1 MNQLGTVGFWKCFAQ
16 SDRKSKP
23 VQLGGIFLALL
34 TFWGCS
40 QNASAQTAKLS
51 DAYWSYEQDCDG
63 DTNRTG
69 TLAGNFARLNWFPDV
84 NNCNGS
90 LNVFEVISYRPCG
103 TTPWIPL
110 YTNANHIIAG
120 CSVPNQ
126 RYLDIQMGSSGECR
140 DYKIDLYRVGQPNPD
155 SIRSS
160 TNDVHL
166 AQHKEEQLVEDT
178 CANDSFASCVVL
190 SGGIGNRSDTTTTA
204 TKEPNEP
211 DHAGNPGGHSL
222 WYCWTAPTNLPVTFD
237 TIGSGFDTILGIYTG
252 SDLASLT
259 VVTNKDDIS
268 GATNRMSRVTFTPVT
283 GTTYRIAVDG
293 FGGARGV
300 MELNWNQA
308 GTALPD
314 LIVWGPAAAPYITS
328 KDFLTSG
335 PDACEYLEGCAA
347 AGERTILRFNMETRN
362 IGFADLILG
371 IPVTNSL
378 FRYATCHKHY
388 HFESFAQ
395 YTLLDTN
402 LNPVMLGTNVVVGR
416 KVGFCVLDFFPWR
429 PGAATTKKYDCG
441 ASANALTNSP
451 QGIQAGWADVYT
463 ADLDC
468 QFIDITGVPAGEYKL
483 QIAVNPDNVLVEE
496 RYDNNSTI
504 VDITIPPDI
513 CVTNPPN
520 DHFTNATVIAQSPF
534 TDSEFNNCA
543 TEQPGEPNHAGS
555 TGTRSIWY
563 NWTPT
568 SNHVAVI
575 NTRRSSFNTVL
586 AVYTGTAV
594 NALTLVTNN
603 NNIAADV
610 LQSQV
615 TFNAIA
621 GTTYRIAVDG
631 SGTSVG
637 NAVLNINPPGNDIFT
652 NRYTITGSVGSTNG
666 YNLAGSKEANETAH
680 AYEVGGKSIWYRWVA
695 PTNGFVD
702 FNTKGSSFDTLLAVY
717 TNNTLISSNL
727 AIAANDDDAQG
738 GGLQTSRLWFYA
750 RAGTNY
756 YIAVDGFG
764 GDVGDVK
771 LNWNMNC
778 QLAITNLPGGDVQVS
793 LTGVDWQRYILLGS
807 TNFTDWYTNTAA
819 ITMADGVHY
828 YTNTLGTTNNPFS
841 HQFFKAILVP

>member
-1 MNQLGTVGFWKCFAQ
+1 MNQLGTVSFWKYFAQ

-23 VQLGGIFLALL
+23 VQLGRIFLALL
-34 TFWGCS
+34 VIWGCG

-90 LNVFEVISYRPCG
+90 LNVFEIISYRPCG

-204 TKEPNEP
+204 TKESNEP

-237 TIGSGFDTILGIYTG
+237 TTGSGFDTILGIYTG
-252 SDLASLT
+252 SDLTSLT

-283 GTTYRIAVDG
+283 GTTYRVAVDG

-314 LIVWGPAAAPYITS
+314 LIVWGPAASPYITTES
-328 KDFLTSG
+328 LAAND
-335 PDACEYLEGCAA
+335 CQVLEGCAT
-347 AGERTILRFNMETRN
+347 AGTRKLLRFNMETRN
-362 IGFADLILG
+362 IGFADLALG
-371 IPVTNSL
+371 NPSTNSL
-378 FRYATCHKHY
+378 YRFATCHGHY
-388 HFESFAQ
+388 HFEAFAQ
-395 YTLLDTN
+395 YTLFDTN
-402 LNPVMLGTNVVVGR
+402 FNPVLLGTNVVAGR

-429 PGAATTKKYDCG
+429 PGAPSTKKYDCG
-441 ASANALTNSP
+441 ASSNALTNSP

-468 QFIDITGVPAGEYKL
+468 QFIDITGVAAGEYKL
-483 QIAVNPDNVLVEE
+483 QIAVNPDNVLLED

-504 VDITIPPDI
+504 VDIVIPPDT

-520 DHFTNATVIAQSPF
+520 DHFTNATVILQSPF

-543 TEQPGEPNHAGS
+543 TEQPSEPNHAGS

-568 SNHVAVI
+568 SNHVATI

-603 NNIAADV
+603 NNISADV
-610 LQSQV
+610 SQSQV
-615 TFNAIA
+615 TFTAVS

-652 NRYTITGSVGSTNG
+652 NRYTITGPVGSTNN

-717 TNNTLISSNL
+717 TNSTLTSSNL

-756 YIAVDGFG
+756 FIAVDGFG

>member
-1 MNQLGTVGFWKCFAQ
+1 MNQLGTVRDEVCF
-16 SDRKSKP
+16 RRLFGKSAAS
-23 VQLGGIFLALL
+23 QLAWLFLASLL
-34 TFWGCS
+34 AWLP
-40 QNASAQTAKLS
+40 ALHAQTAKLS
-51 DAYWSYEQDCDG
+51 DAYWSYEQDCDV
-63 DTNRTG
+63 DNRRAG

-90 LNVFEVISYRPCG
+90 LNVFEIISYRLCG
-103 TTPWIPL
+103 TESWTPL
-110 YTNANHIIAG
+110 YTNANHTIAG

-126 RYLDIQMGSSGECR
+126 RYLDIQMGSAAECR

-166 AQHKEEQLVEDT
+166 ASHVEEQLTEDS

-190 SGGIGNRSDTTTTA
+190 SGGIGFRSDNTGNA
-204 TKEPNEP
+204 TKEIDEP

-237 TIGSGFDTILGIYTG
+237 TSGSGFDTLLAIYTG
-252 SDLASLT
+252 PDLSSLT
-259 VVTNKDDIS
+259 VVTNNDDIA
-268 GATNRMSRVTFTPVT
+268 GATNRMSRLTFTPVP

-293 FGGARGV
+293 FGGARGIL
-300 MELNWNQA
+300 ELNWNQA

-314 LIVWGPAAAPYITS
+314 LIVWGPAASPYISTES
-328 KDFLTSG
+328 LLPND
-335 PDACEYLEGCAA
+335 CQVLEGCAA
-347 AGERTILRFNMETRN
+347 EGTRKLLRFNMETRN
-362 IGFADLILG
+362 IGMADLVLG
-371 IPVTNSL
+371 NPSTNSL
-378 FRYATCHKHY
+378 FRFATCHAHY
-388 HFESFAQ
+388 HFEAFAQ
-395 YTLLDTN
+395 YTLFDTN
-402 LNPVMLGTNVVVGR
+402 FNPVILGTNVVAGR

-429 PGAATTKKYDCG
+429 PGASTTKKYDCG
-441 ASANALTNSP
+441 ASPNALTNAP

-483 QIAVNPDNVLVEE
+483 QIAVNPDNILVED

-504 VDITIPPDI
+504 VDVVIPPTG
-513 CVTNPPN
+513 CTTNPPN
-520 DHFTNATVIAQSPF
+520 DHFTNAILVAQSPF
-534 TDSEFNNCA
+534 SHSEFNNCA

-555 TGTRSIWY
+555 TGTHSLWY
-563 NWTPT
+563 SWTPT
-568 SNHVAVI
+568 SNHVATI

-586 AVYTGTAV
+586 GVYTGTAV

-603 NNIAADV
+603 NDIAV
-610 LQSQV
+610 GSISQSQV
-615 TFNAIA
+615 IFNALA
-621 GTTYRIAVDG
+621 DTTYHIAVDG
-631 SGTSVG
+631 SGNAVG
-637 NAVLNINPPGNDIFT
+637 NAVLNINPPNNDLFT
-652 NRYTITGSVGSTNG
+652 RRYVIAGTVGSTNS
-666 YNLAGSKEANETAH
+666 YNVAGSKEANETAH
-680 AYEVGGKSIWYRWVA
+680 AYEVGGKSIWYQWVA

-717 TNNTLISSNL
+717 TNSTLISSNL

-756 YIAVDGFG
+756 YLAIDGFG
-764 GDVGDVK
+764 GDVGAAT
-771 LNWNMNC
+771 LNWNMDC
-778 QLAITNLPGGDVQVS
+778 KLGITNLPSGDVQIS